1 MTQIR
6 RARGAPK
13 PEGAAALIVAAQRV
27 GFGIGSRIAPGIAR
41 RWAMHLFCTPPRH
54 PHPPVE
60 KEWLQ
65 RSRRFEITARGS
77 RVAAWEW
84 GGSGGKSGGK
94 SGGSGEKTGEETR
107 VESGGERAGDDKK
120 YVLLVHGW
128 GGRGSQLWA
137 FVQPLLDAGYAV
149 VTFDA
154 PAHGFSGSR
163 YASVLHFAQAM
174 QAVVDAVGGVH
185 GIVAHS
191 LGGAAANLALA
202 RGWIEAARVVTIAAP
217 TEFDSFSRR
226 FARQLNVSDKV
237 RDAMQHHLER
247 RFGYRWQDFEGG
259 RLASANAMPALIIH
273 DRGDKEVSF
282 SDAEHLAAHWPG
294 AHLLPT
300 DKLGHRRILRDAFV
314 VARSVEFMES

>member
-1 MTQIR
+1 MSRSRVAAT
-6 RARGAPK
+6 APK
-13 PEGAAALIVAAQRV
+13 PEGAAALIIAAQRV
-27 GFGIGSRIAPGIAR
+27 GLGISSRIAPGIAR
-41 RWAMHLFCTPPRH
+41 RWATHLFCTPPRH

-60 KEWLQ
+60 KEWLR
-65 RSRRFEITARGS
+65 RSRRFEAMARGS

-84 GGSGGKSGGK
+84 RKVGRGEGESADESDGRSG
-94 SGGSGEKTGEETR
+94 
-107 VESGGERAGDDKK
+107 K

-137 FVQPLLDAGYAV
+137 FIQPLLDAGYAV

-185 GIVAHS
+185 GIIAHS
-191 LGGAAANLALA
+191 LGGAATNLALA
-202 RGWIEAARVVTIAAP
+202 RGWIKTERTVTIAAP

-226 FARQLNVSDKV
+226 FAQQMNISEKV

-247 RFGYRWQDFEGG
+247 HFGYRWRDFEGG
-259 RLASANAMPALIIH
+259 RLAAANPTPALIIH

-282 SDAEHLAAHWPG
+282 SAAERLAAHWPG

-300 DKLGHRRILRDAFV
+300 EKLGHRRILRDASV
-314 VARSVEFMES
+314 VARSVEFMAS